1 MKRGW
6 MQHRVT
12 NLELPGLDTAL
23 TAVSEPLTPLLTPA
37 PGLPSLHSNLAGADS
52 SLEGQNKHTT
62 LKLSLENCLFMKL
75 YVLLFWPG
83 LS

>member
-1 MKRGW
+1 

-23 TAVSEPLTPLLTPA
+23 TAVSEPLTVLLTPLLTPA

-62 LKLSLENCLFMKL
+62 LKLSLENCIFMKL